1 MNSILIAEDET
12 RIAAFLE
19 KGLHKKGFRTIVAED
34 GLQALQIAS
43 NENIDLLLLDL
54 GLPIKNG
61 WEVLEQLRDRE
72 VNFPIIIMTAFDD
85 DKNRLIAM
93 YKGASDYVTKP
104 FQFKDL
110 LFKVRSQL
118 ERSSSY
124 LETKV

>member
-1 MNSILIAEDET
+1 
-12 RIAAFLE
+12 
-19 KGLHKKGFRTIVAED
+19 LHKKGFRTIVAED